1 MISNTLKKIKYFN
14 NTDKKNASIKPPT
27 PLLFLPY
34 TSSSRAKPHPHLMIN
49 DSVKHDAHKIDDKK

>member
-1 MISNTLKKIKYFN
+1 MTCSTLKKIKYFN
-14 NTDKKNASIKPPT
+14 NTDKNKLQIKPPI